1 MNRRVKMKVIYIKG
15 EKVCVTDEV
24 HRVFA
29 KSKRKE
35 RYLYNEL
42 KNETFIINQKKEKI
56 IIIPHRED
64 SYERLTNDCDQQFAD
79 ESENTEDEAITN
91 MLIDKLR
98 DAVMRLSDTEKHII
112 FGLFFEDKTAKR
124 ISEELGVNEMAVSR
138 MKYKI
143 LEKLR
148 KILEN

>member
-1 MNRRVKMKVIYIKG
+1 
-15 EKVCVTDEV
+15 
-24 HRVFA
+24 
-29 KSKRKE
+29 
-35 RYLYNEL
+35 
-42 KNETFIINQKKEKI
+42 
-56 IIIPHRED
+56 
-64 SYERLTNDCDQQFAD
+64 
-79 ESENTEDEAITN
+79 

-98 DAVMRLSDTEKHII
+98 DAVMTLSDTEKHII

>member
-1 MNRRVKMKVIYIKG
+1 MKLVNINGK
-15 EKVCVTDEV
+15 KVCITDEV

-42 KNETFIINQKKEKI
+42 KNETYIINQKNERI

-64 SYERLTNDCDQQFAD
+64 SYERLTNDCNLQFAD
-79 ESENTEDEAITN
+79 ESMNTEDEAITS

-98 DAVMRLSDTEKHII
+98 DALMTLSDTEKHII

>member
-1 MNRRVKMKVIYIKG
+1 MRLVNVNGKRVCIS
-15 EKVCVTDEV
+15 DEV

-42 KNETFIINQKKEKI
+42 KNETFIINQKNERI

-91 MLIDKLR
+91 MLIDKLH
-98 DAVMRLSDTEKHII
+98 DAMMTLSDTEKHII

-124 ISEELGVNEMAVSR
+124 ISEELDVNEMAVSR